1 MDNVADI
8 GAFPAVKNPARRAA
22 CERNLPLFLT
32 TYFPRSTGLKPFGK
46 DHNDAIG
53 RIQICEFEGGYFG
66 QAFPRGGAKTTI
78 SENTVLHAILYGHR
92 DFAVLYG
99 ADANAAS
106 SNIDSIKL
114 ELAEN
119 DLLCDDFPEVC
130 WAVRALEG
138 KAQRC
143 ASQTHKPGDVEGW
156 TPTDEQASRQT
167 HIEWRGDTIVLPTI
181 YVPEGWAAVGGP
193 KPGAKLVPS
202 AASGRIVTT
211 RGIMGGSRGLK
222 HKRPDGTQVRPD
234 FIILDDPQ
242 TDESASTA
250 LQVKKRL
257 DVLRKNI
264 LRLGGHSKKL
274 AIVMNATAIKP
285 DDMVDQVSDPKKFPA
300 WQFLRIKMVK
310 AWGKSK
316 ETLWLTD
323 YARLRNTYNPDIL
336 GDQQRAHRA
345 ASAFYDRNRGLMD
358 AGHEVF
364 WEHCYDPSTE
374 RSAIQHAYNILIDDG
389 EEVFASECQ
398 NEPLRET
405 EEGQQPTLTA
415 REITEKL
422 NRHERGAVPLD
433 VSRIVAFIDVQKTA
447 LFWGVCGF
455 ADGFTGYALDYGV
468 WPDPKREYVGLS
480 EIRKTIQKVTGR
492 ASLEESIYA
501 GLDILTGELAARE
514 WRREDGAAL
523 KIERMPIDANWGEST
538 DVIYQF
544 CRQSPHAAIL
554 TPSHGRY
561 VGATSRPFSDWHPK
575 PGDRTG
581 LNWRMPAVQNRR
593 QVRYLLFDAN
603 WWKTFVQKRLATA
616 MGGRGCL
623 SLFGDRP
630 EKHRMLADHLT
641 SETPIEVEAKGRKV
655 IEWKIGPGRPDNH
668 FLDCLVGCHVAAS
681 MQGVALIEK
690 TPGKPRNRVKLSE
703 IQKKAKHWSTGNG

>member
-1 MDNVADI
+1 VSATYEKQKRYQRRKATETADI
-8 GAFPAVKNPARRAA
+8 GTIPAVKNPARRAA

-32 TYFPRSTGLKPFGK
+32 TYFPRSTGLKPFGP
-46 DHNDAIG
+46 DHNGAIG
-53 RIQICEFEGGYFG
+53 RIQVCEFEGGYFG

-138 KAQRC
+138 KPQRC

-156 TPTDEQASRQT
+156 APTDEQTSRQT

-193 KPGAKLVPS
+193 RPGAKLVPS
-202 AASGRIVTT
+202 AGSGRIVTT

-234 FIILDDPQ
+234 FVVLDDPQ

-264 LRLGGHSKKL
+264 LRLGGHNKKL

-336 GDQQRAHRA
+336 GDQQRAHRE

-389 EEVFASECQ
+389 EEVFRLRVPKRAAARRSRRPATHAHGAGDHGEAQ
-398 NEPLRET
+398 PLRARSGATGRIARRRVCRRPEDGPFLGSVRVRRRLHRLRARLRHLAGSQARIRRAVGDPQDDP
-405 EEGQQPTLTA
+405 EGDRA
-415 REITEKL
+415 GR
-422 NRHERGAVPLD
+422 
-433 VSRIVAFIDVQKTA
+433 VSRN
-447 LFWGVCGF
+447 
-455 ADGFTGYALDYGV
+455 
-468 WPDPKREYVGLS
+468 R
-480 EIRKTIQKVTGR
+480 
-492 ASLEESIYA
+492 
-501 GLDILTGELAARE
+501 
-514 WRREDGAAL
+514 
-523 KIERMPIDANWGEST
+523 ST
-538 DVIYQF
+538 
-544 CRQSPHAAIL
+544 PAW
-554 TPSHGRY
+554 
-561 VGATSRPFSDWHPK
+561 TS
-575 PGDRTG
+575 
-581 LNWRMPAVQNRR
+581 
-593 QVRYLLFDAN
+593 
-603 WWKTFVQKRLATA
+603 
-616 MGGRGCL
+616 
-623 SLFGDRP
+623 
-630 EKHRMLADHLT
+630 
-641 SETPIEVEAKGRKV
+641 
-655 IEWKIGPGRPDNH
+655 
-668 FLDCLVGCHVAAS
+668 
-681 MQGVALIEK
+681 
-690 TPGKPRNRVKLSE
+690 
-703 IQKKAKHWSTGNG
+703 